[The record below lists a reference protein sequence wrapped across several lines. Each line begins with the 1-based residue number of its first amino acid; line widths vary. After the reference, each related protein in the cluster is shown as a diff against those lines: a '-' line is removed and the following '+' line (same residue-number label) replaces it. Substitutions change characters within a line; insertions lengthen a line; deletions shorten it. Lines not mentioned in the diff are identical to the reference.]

1 LIATLGACQ
10 GAVVTF
16 APAQGI
22 TGDADVAT
30 HGTPVYAYSL
40 GSATLGTG
48 THTVNGVDFVGI
60 DPGANAA
67 GTVSVGSL
75 SFVNWNYGIHSSV
88 FGSASAPFST
98 LSSDYK
104 TILQSA
110 KFDGR
115 TLNGT
120 EGVKV
125 ILNGL
130 VEGEDYQVQLWSN
143 VSLAQIRTMSWIGD
157 GGTTGTLTD
166 NSTGSDGGVGQYM
179 IGTFAAS
186 GTSQDLNLSNTSDG
200 FGKINALSL
209 RMISTPVLFENGDFE
224 TGNYTSWTNTAGAT
238 IDSATPLAGLY
249 SAALRTGSGEIAQ
262 TFTAQSGVVTTDFS
276 FYMADPGS
284 GGEQRGLQL
293 MLREEV
299 GIGQINLQVVDLDN
313 DGDGDVQIYNQNAA
327 AGSTGW
333 QTVLTDAVVFSS
345 ANTLSLTF
353 NAFSV
358 IFDYT
363 LTVNGSTV
371 TGLSFWQ
378 NGVMDDYSKLAFLN
392 QYSAIGY
399 TVDSVQI
406 AVIPDPEVSIWDH
419 VNASVDLKEE
429 RGVSTTFTGSGASKE
444 MRIDVIAPDAN
455 RGLAWATLQ
464 PPAGGWDFGD
474 WREVSATIEN
484 VSSGVAAVDVI
495 LWIVGGS
502 GWSAVSDIETLNVG
516 ETHTFTCALR
526 SDFPDATP
534 KIDPGNI
541 SEIRVMLQD
550 TATTDS
556 SLIVSAMKVV
566 GSVPVAWQR
575 PVDRIDVPNMEN
587 GAPQAGKRVL
597 YQLPGDEA
605 TDIYVALYLPTD
617 WEAGLIYPVIAEYP
631 GNIFYQSQ
639 GWSIGRPE
647 QCMIG
652 YGVSQGVGAIWVS
665 LPFIDR
671 NIGVGEIAENGFGNT
686 DDTTQY
692 AKDVIA
698 HLIANYGGDANN
710 LFLSGFS
717 RGAIACG
724 YIGLRDAT
732 IGAFWKGLIPCQ
744 HYDGSAW
751 NESNM
756 AGALTR
762 APNFTGE
769 SIFQTDNSESTYGAL
784 MDATAGTEFWADS
797 ALGFHD
803 PAMFLDDRL
812 STQQVR
818 SWFRELVDGTLL
830 VDEDMDAGK
839 GAWSVFAQSGKSSF
853 EGGAMKL
860 SSWDNYQPASAY
872 FDFPDVTL
880 KDGHTLSLSVDI
892 STTRT
897 EARASD
903 IRFGLGFADP
913 AITVDPAS
921 VLVSLS
927 GYSCW
932 IPSAGDASDVFVIRV
947 DAAGGPANF
956 FNSGTSPGAMAVATT
971 SAVGTTSVPCMF
983 QITRRGD
990 ELVFSGSIDGNTY
1003 ESMVVATGADV
1014 FSDFKY
1020 NTIALGYA
1028 WSPSDFVSYDNVRLE
1043 LIPAGIQKT
1052 EYDFWSNDHSLTG
1065 GPDDDDDADRVTNLY
1080 EYGLGGDPRDANDLG
1095 YPIQSGITEIESS
1108 DWFIFTHPQLSD
1120 TESGIL
1126 YVLELSEDLEN
1137 WQSGGSEIY
1146 NTSSDGHDVGVNQV
1160 SHRISMIGQPQ
1171 RFIRLIVETN

>member
-1 LIATLGACQ
+1 MRSLFLLTVLVMKMKPTESTVIYIIALIAALGACQ
-10 GAVVTF
+10 GAVMMT
-16 APAQGI
+16 
-22 TGDADVAT
+22 
-30 HGTPVYAYSL
+30 
-40 GSATLGTG
+40 
-48 THTVNGVDFVGI
+48 
-60 DPGANAA
+60 
-67 GTVSVGSL
+67 
-75 SFVNWNYGIHSSV
+75 
-88 FGSASAPFST
+88 
-98 LSSDYK
+98 
-104 TILQSA
+104 
-110 KFDGR
+110 
-115 TLNGT
+115 
-120 EGVKV
+120 
-125 ILNGL
+125 
-130 VEGEDYQVQLWSN
+130 
-143 VSLAQIRTMSWIGD
+143 
-157 GGTTGTLTD
+157 
-166 NSTGSDGGVGQYM
+166 
-179 IGTFAAS
+179 
-186 GTSQDLNLSNTSDG
+186 
-200 FGKINALSL
+200 
-209 RMISTPVLFENGDFE
+209 STPVILDNGDFE
-224 TGNYTSWTNTAGAT
+224 AGDFSSWTNTAGAT
-238 IDSATPLAGLY
+238 INSASPLAGLY
-249 SAALRTGSGEIAQ
+249 SAALPTGSGEVAQ
-262 TFTAQSGVVTTDFS
+262 SFTALSGVVTTDFS

-284 GGEQRGLQL
+284 GGGQRGLQL
-293 MLREEV
+293 MLREDA
-299 GIGQINLQVVDLDN
+299 GNGLINLQVVDLDN

-327 AGSTGW
+327 AGSIGW
-333 QTVLTDAVVFSS
+333 QTVLTDAVVFGS

-353 NAFSV
+353 NAFSAN
-358 IFDYT
+358 FDYD

-378 NGVMDDYSKLAFLN
+378 NGVLDDYSELAFLN

-406 AVIPDPEVSIWDH
+406 AVIPDPEASIWDH
-419 VNASVDLKEE
+419 VSASVDLKEE

-444 MRIDVIAPDAN
+444 MRIDVTAPDAH

-464 PPAGGWDFGD
+464 PPVGGWDLGD
-474 WREVSATIEN
+474 WREVSTTIEN
-484 VSSGVAAVDVI
+484 VSSGVAPVDVI
-495 LWIVGGS
+495 LWIVGES
-502 GWSAVSDIETLNVG
+502 GWSAVSDIETLDVG

-526 SDFPDATP
+526 SNFPDGTP

-541 SEIRVMLQD
+541 SEIRVMLQG
-550 TATTDS
+550 ATTDS
-556 SLIVSAMKVV
+556 ALIVSAMKVV
-566 GSVPVAWQR
+566 GSAPVAWQR
-575 PVDRIDVPNMEN
+575 PVDRIDVPNMES

-617 WEAGLIYPVIAEYP
+617 WEAGLTYPVIAEYP
-631 GNIFYQSQ
+631 GNIFYQAQ
-639 GWSIGRPE
+639 GWSTGRPE

-671 NIGVGEIAENGFGNT
+671 SIGVGEIAENGFGNT

-756 AGALTR
+756 AGALAR

-769 SIFQTDNSESTYGAL
+769 SIFQTDNSKSTYGVL
-784 MDATAGTEFWADS
+784 MDVTAGTVFWANS
-797 ALGFHD
+797 GLGFHD

-818 SWFRELVDGTLL
+818 SWFRQLVDGTLL
-830 VDEDMDAGK
+830 VNEDMDAGK
-839 GAWSVFAQSGKSSF
+839 GTWSVVAQSGKSLF

-860 SSWDNYQPASAY
+860 SSWDVNQPASAY
-872 FDFPDVTL
+872 LDFPDVTL

-892 STTRT
+892 STTRA

-921 VLVSLS
+921 VLVPLS

-932 IPSAGDASDVFVIRV
+932 IPSSGDTSDVSVIRV
-947 DAAGGPANF
+947 DAAGGTENF
-956 FNSGTSPGAMAVATT
+956 FNSGTSPGALAVPTT
-971 SAVGTTSVPCMF
+971 SAVGPTPVPCLF

-990 ELVFSGSIDGNTY
+990 ELVFSGSIDGDTY
-1003 ESMVVATGADV
+1003 ESVVVATGADV

-1043 LIPAGIQKT
+1043 LIPASIQKT
-1052 EYDFWSNDHSLTG
+1052 KYDFWSNDHSLTG
-1065 GPDDDDDADRVTNLY
+1065 GPEDDDDADGVTNLY
-1080 EYGLGGDPRDANDLG
+1080 EYGLGGDPTDPNDLG
-1095 YPIQSGITEIESS
+1095 YPIQFGITEIESS

-1120 TESGIL
+1120 PESGIL

-1137 WQSGGSEIY
+1137 WQLDGSEIY
-1146 NTSSDGHDVGVNQV
+1146 SISSDGYAVGLDQV
-1160 SHRISMIGQPQ
+1160 SHRISMTGKPQ
-1171 RFIRLIVETN
+1171 QFMRLIIETN